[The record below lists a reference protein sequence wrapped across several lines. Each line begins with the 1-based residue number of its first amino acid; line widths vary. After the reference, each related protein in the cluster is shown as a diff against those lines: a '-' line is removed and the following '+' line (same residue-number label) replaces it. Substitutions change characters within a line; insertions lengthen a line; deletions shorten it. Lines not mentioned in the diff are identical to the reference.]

1 MASYS
6 HSMAGQTWRFDSLR
20 ELMAKATPARSGD
33 YLAGVAAG
41 SDAERA
47 AAQMTLANV
56 PLKTFLQEALIPY
69 ESDEVTRLIID
80 THDAQAFAPV
90 SHLTVGGFRDWLL
103 CDDAD
108 EASLTALAPGL
119 TPEMVAA
126 VSKIMR
132 IQDLVLVAQ
141 KTRVV
146 TRFRNTQ
153 GLRGRMSTR
162 LQPNHPTDDP
172 AGIAASVVDGLLYG
186 NGDAMIGINPAT
198 DSMSAVCTL
207 LEMLDAVIQRYEIP
221 TQSCVLTHVTSS
233 IAAIERG
240 APLDLVFQ
248 SIAGTEAANA
258 SFGVSLKVLQE
269 GYEAGLSLKRG
280 TLGNNLMYFETGQG
294 SALSAN
300 ANHGVDQQT
309 CETRAYAVAR
319 HFNPFL
325 VNTVVGFIGPEYL
338 STGGH
343 VLFAHYQQGMTDYL
357 AIALLHHSEGV
368 AVTDAL
374 DVTPAK
380 HLDLGQLHLAA
391 RINIS
396 EWQNNKQSKQ
406 YISFIKGKN
415 GKKVSDYFRDFIGCQ
430 EGVDGPGETRTLL
443 KAFSDF
449 VESEDLPEEQA
460 REKTKTLVGYASG
473 QAKLGEPITLEE
485 LSGLIDEER
494 PKAFYEHIRNKDYG
508 MAPEFP
514 ADKRTLSQFQRF
526 TGRAEGLSISFEAHL
541 LGSKIEYDEGR
552 DMLIIRQLPTQL
564 KDQLKRRQD

>member
-1 MASYS
+1 MPIRHCIVHLIDKKPDGSPAVLHARDSELTTSQAMENLLADLNESYNAKQGKAWGLFHEES
-6 HSMAGQTWRFDSLR
+6 GAYPFSGWLKAYLDGEQDFTAFSRQAVEHLQK
-20 ELMAKATPARSGD
+20 LM
-33 YLAGVAAG
+33 
-41 SDAERA
+41 E
-47 AAQMTLANV
+47 
-56 PLKTFLQEALIPY
+56 
-69 ESDEVTRLIID
+69 ES
-80 THDAQAFAPV
+80 
-90 SHLTVGGFRDWLL
+90 
-103 CDDAD
+103 
-108 EASLTALAPGL
+108 
-119 TPEMVAA
+119 
-126 VSKIMR
+126 
-132 IQDLVLVAQ
+132 
-141 KTRVV
+141 
-146 TRFRNTQ
+146 N
-153 GLRGRMSTR
+153 
-162 LQPNHPTDDP
+162 
-172 AGIAASVVDGLLYG
+172 
-186 NGDAMIGINPAT
+186 
-198 DSMSAVCTL
+198 
-207 LEMLDAVIQRYEIP
+207 
-221 TQSCVLTHVTSS
+221 
-233 IAAIERG
+233 
-240 APLDLVFQ
+240 
-248 SIAGTEAANA
+248 
-258 SFGVSLKVLQE
+258 
-269 GYEAGLSLKRG
+269 
-280 TLGNNLMYFETGQG
+280 
-294 SALSAN
+294 
-300 ANHGVDQQT
+300 
-309 CETRAYAVAR
+309 
-319 HFNPFL
+319 
-325 VNTVVGFIGPEYL
+325 L

-343 VLFAHYQQGMTDYL
+343 VLLAHYQQGMTDYL

-430 EGVDGPGETRTLL
+430 EGADGPGETRTLL

-460 REKTKTLVGYASG
+460 REKTKTLVGYATG

-564 KDQLKRRQD
+564 KDQLKRRQE